1 MKDFRSLQVWERAHK
16 LTLGVY
22 GVSKNFPKEEL
33 FGLTSQIRRSVASI
47 PTNIAEGCGRVSD
60 TDFARF
66 LQIAFG
72 SACEVEY
79 QLQLATEL
87 NYLDLKLYED
97 LNADLLSVKRMLSS
111 LLSKVRS

>member
-1 MKDFRSLQVWERAHK
+1 MKDFRSLQVWGRAHK

-47 PTNIAEGCGRVSD
+47 PTNIAEGCGRGSD

-97 LNADLLSVKRMLSS
+97 LNADLLSAKRMLSS